1 MKRDNS
7 RRVVWLVAALV
18 WSSVVLVGYYYVH
31 KPVSLAQA
39 TALGRS
45 LLDLFGAVMLVSL
58 AGGLGRRLFPAQTL
72 SALERFSIQAALG
85 FGALGLLWLAIGALR
100 LYSVGT
106 AWLLLA
112 VGWIILRRSCLHWL
126 REIGAVRQQWEAAG
140 RFGRMLAL
148 GSGVLIVGQLPY
160 ALAPP
165 VKWDA
170 LVYHLEL
177 PRRYLEAGRFV
188 FAENNPFWGHPQLFE
203 MLSTWAVALHRP
215 ETAAA
220 LGWCI
225 AAVLLLGV
233 LGSTSRRT
241 NAAAGW
247 TAVAAL
253 VAGRSFRG
261 MLAWGYVDGLAALY
275 GLAALTAL
283 LHFHDS
289 PRDSR
294 RWAGW
299 AGCFV
304 GLAMGVKLTAGI
316 LLPVVILA
324 LALRGKSD
332 TPKPWALAVRAGLIS
347 LLVFAP
353 WVLKNVLATG
363 NPFYPHLW
371 PTDWVSEERL
381 AFYGGSGGSLGWR
394 TAWLPL
400 ALTWLGV
407 EGAEG
412 FAADIGPLLALL
424 ALPGLLVRWRQRDS
438 QLVGIWV
445 LAGWLAIAVGEHY
458 SPYLGQTRLYFALLP
473 AVALAAAWGW
483 HALQHVAVGQVRLR
497 TVMAVLIM
505 LVLVL
510 SLWQDGLSLARLNPV
525 SVMLGVRPAAQYLDQ
540 ALGWYAPAMRA
551 LQELP
556 SEARPLLLWEPRG
569 LYAPP
574 RAEPD
579 TWIDRW
585 YLDRQAIGD
594 PQAILHSWRVEG
606 YTHLLLY
613 DTGADFERSHRH
625 ELSQADWA
633 ALDTLLSHL
642 TQLTDFGGAF
652 HLYSLGE
659 DQ

>member
-1 MKRDNS
+1 MKRDNG
-7 RRVVWLVAALV
+7 RGIPWLVAALV
-18 WSSVVLVGYYYVH
+18 WCSVVLVGYYYVH
-31 KPVSLAQA
+31 KPVSHGQA
-39 TALGRS
+39 AALGRS
-45 LLDLFGAVMLVSL
+45 LLDLFGAVMLAGL
-58 AGGLGRRLFPAQTL
+58 AGGLGRRLFPAQGL
-72 SALERFSIQAALG
+72 DALERFSIQAALG
-85 FGALGLLWLAIGALR
+85 FGVLGLLWLGIGTLR
-100 LYSVGT
+100 LYALETG
-106 AWLLLA
+106 WLLLTL
-112 VGWIILRRSCLHWL
+112 GWVILRRSCLHWL

-140 RFGRMLAL
+140 RFGRTVAL
-148 GSGVLIVGQLPY
+148 GSGVLIAGQLLY

-177 PRRYLEAGRFV
+177 PRRYLEAGQ
-188 FAENNPFWGHPQLFE
+188 FALVESNPFWGHPQLFE
-203 MLSTWAVALHRP
+203 MLGTWAMALHRP
-215 ETAAA
+215 ETAAT

-233 LGSTSRRT
+233 LGSTGRRT
-241 NAAAGW
+241 SATAGW
-247 TAVAAL
+247 VAVAVL
-253 VAGRSFRG
+253 LAGRSFRG
-261 MLAWGYVDGLAALY
+261 MLAWAYVDGLAALY
-275 GLAALTAL
+275 GLAVLTAL
-283 LHFHDS
+283 LHVHDS
-289 PRDSR
+289 QLDSPA
-294 RWAGW
+294 WAGW

-316 LLPVVILA
+316 LLPVVVLA
-324 LALRGKSD
+324 LALGGKRD
-332 TPKPWALAVRAGLIS
+332 TPKPWVSAIRAGLVC

-353 WVLKNVLATG
+353 WALKNALATG

-381 AFYGGSGGSLGWR
+381 AFYGGSGGSLGWQ

-400 ALTWLGV
+400 AVTWHGV

-424 ALPGLLVRWRQRDS
+424 ALPGLLGQWRQRDS
-438 QLVGIWV
+438 RLVGGWV
-445 LAGWLAIAVGEHY
+445 LAGWLAVALGERY

-483 HALQHVAVGQVRLR
+483 DALRPIAVGQVRLR
-497 TVMAVLIM
+497 VVTAVLII

-510 SLWQDGLSLARLNPV
+510 SLWQDGLSLAEANPAAV
-525 SVMLGVRPAAQYLDQ
+525 ILGVRPAAQYLDQ

-551 LQELP
+551 LQDLP
-556 SEARPLLLWEPRG
+556 SEARPLLIWEPRG
-569 LYAPP
+569 LYAPA
-574 RAEPD
+574 RASPD

-585 YLDRQAIGD
+585 YLDRRTVGD
-594 PQAILHSWRVEG
+594 PLAILYSWQQEG
-606 YTHLLLY
+606 YTHLLLHE
-613 DTGADFERSHRH
+613 TGADFERSRRH
-625 ELSQADWA
+625 ELGEADWA

-642 TQLTDFGGAF
+642 TPLTDFGGAY